1 MKLIVFHQ
9 LLIASAIVFML
20 GYGGW
25 EVYDYWFASP
35 AAPVGGDLAVLET
48 SSGGDISGLLTGIA
62 MLIGAGILGVYL
74 NRLYRRYAGR
84 MAGF

>member
-25 EVYDYWFASP
+25 EMYDYWFAAPSASP
-35 AAPVGGDLAVLET
+35 TGELAVLEA
-48 SSGGDISGLLTGIA
+48 SGGRGLSGLATGIA
-62 MLIGAGILGVYL
+62 MLGGAAVLGVYL
-74 NRLYRRYAGR
+74 HRLHRRYAGQ
-84 MAGF
+84 MSGF

>member
-25 EVYDYWFASP
+25 ELYDYWFAAP
-35 AAPVGGDLAVLET
+35 AAAPGSDLEVLDA
-48 SSGGDISGLLTGIA
+48 SFSADVSGLITGIA
-62 MLIGAGILGVYL
+62 MLAGAGILGVYL
-74 NRLYRRYAGR
+74 SRLYRRYAGQ

>member
-25 EVYDYWFASP
+25 ELYDYWFAAP
-35 AAPVGGDLAVLET
+35 AASGCDLEVLDA
-48 SSGGDISGLLTGIA
+48 SSSADVSGLITGIA
-62 MLIGAGILGVYL
+62 MLAGAVILGVYL
-74 NRLYRRYAGR
+74 GRLYRRYAGR

>member
-25 EVYDYWFASP
+25 ELYDYWFAAP
-35 AAPVGGDLAVLET
+35 AASGGDLEVLDA
-48 SSGGDISGLLTGIA
+48 SSSADVSGLITGIA
-62 MLIGAGILGVYL
+62 MLAGAVILGVYL
-74 NRLYRRYAGR
+74 GRLYRRYAGR